1 VADDSAVTANRIE
14 RVLAWMV
21 AAIVLLSL
29 ACFVAIIVA
38 QLNGADLGT
47 GLLAV
52 VAMTPLFGL
61 PAAFVLIIVI
71 TIMNA
76 RRRTRAAK
84 DARE

>member
-14 RVLAWMV
+14 RVLAWMA
-21 AAIVLLSL
+21 AAIVLLSVL
-29 ACFVAIIVA
+29 CFVAIIIA
-38 QLNGADLGT
+38 QVNRVNLGT
-47 GLLAV
+47 GIWPAFV
-52 VAMTPLFGL
+52 MTPYFGL
-61 PAAFVLIIVI
+61 PAAFILIIVI